1 MKETN
6 EQLQFPDFSGPPKI
20 VDTMKDDPRANELE
34 GRIPADEDYDPSI
47 QPFMKYRPER
57 KPWIYNDQDH
67 TVYMGAQGAYHS
79 DTAKFYQI
87 PYRNTGG
94 ITNDVNSKYEDRVPD
109 SVVDAISDHYG
120 ISNMRGLKNPGE
132 EFKFANILD
141 PIHDTLAPEVWDNPG
156 DPEPIFKPQHAKWL
170 KHECIKI
177 LNEGGYEG
185 IEDFITLIITGSIT
199 TYQYSERSDIDTSLF
214 VDTKNFPEWS
224 RAEMIGLFTEQ
235 LDDVPLPGTTY
246 PLQIFVQPDEIK
258 PEMIFKPG
266 LRSGYDLDSQ
276 QWLVPP
282 DRTRVAD
289 IEKDMHDTYTYALEV
304 ADKMDR
310 LLTYEPLKAVQFWN
324 QLHRRRAR
332 DQKSGKG
339 DFAPSNVAYKFIVNR
354 GITERL
360 GEIMGRKIVL

>member
-1 MKETN
+1 MKESKTA
-6 EQLQFPDFSGPPKI
+6 EQLQFPDYNKPPRI

-34 GRIPADEDYDPSI
+34 GRDVSDDDYDPSI
-47 QPFMKYRPER
+47 RPFMKYDAGR
-57 KPWIYNDQDH
+57 KPWLYNPEDH

-79 DTAKFYQI
+79 DTAKFYRI
-87 PYRNTGG
+87 PYDNTGG
-94 ITNDVNSKYEDRVPD
+94 IEINTNKKYHHKVPD

-120 ISNMRGLKNPGE
+120 LSTPGD

-141 PIHDTLAPEVWDNPG
+141 PIHDTLAPNVWDNPG

-177 LNEGGYEG
+177 LNEGGYDG
-185 IEDFITLIITGSIT
+185 IEDAITLIITGSIT
-199 TYQYSERSDIDTSLF
+199 TYQYSNRSDIDTSLF
-214 VDTKNFPEWS
+214 VDTNNFPEWS
-224 RAEMIGLFTEQ
+224 RAEMIGLFTEN

-258 PEMIFKPG
+258 PEMIFRPG

-289 IEKDMHDTYTYALEV
+289 IEKDMHDTYTYALET

-310 LLTYEPLKAVQFWN
+310 LLTYEPLKAVQFWH

-332 DQKSGKG
+332 DQRSGKG

-360 GEIMGRKIVL
+360 GEIMGKKIVL